1 MKLNT
6 FDSVYKFPEIDVVNQ
21 NNKIEFDERILKSK
35 QKKQKIYGSTNFK
48 IDQQYIDQHSNSMIK
63 SKIKSLNYEHMT
75 INELKI
81 YLYADMYNM
90 IQELYYVNKLDLNQI
105 NQILAGINHLA
116 ARLQPLFKIPDRLS
130 YVQEQLQ
137 LLDVRLSKIEK
148 LLQQQITNSNKK

>member
-21 NNKIEFDERILKSK
+21 NNKIEFDERIIKSK

-105 NQILAGINHLA
+105 NQII
-116 ARLQPLFKIPDRLS
+116 
-130 YVQEQLQ
+130 
-137 LLDVRLSKIEK
+137 
-148 LLQQQITNSNKK
+148 NKKYRKITILILLFVFVFMIFLVINIYELFISSQ